1 MGELVKLF
9 TSSGAG
15 QVALGIAL
23 AWIILNLHLLKAR
36 AKEDREAAEKL
47 IRELIAGVEKRA
59 KEDRELAERRAKG
72 DRELA
77 DKRAK
82 EDREAADK
90 RAKDDRE
97 AIDKRAQEDRDV
109 VRQHNAKNAAEHAE
123 LTGAVHELKTQVK
136 VLLDRSN
143 RPGPPVPQLEALCL
157 ALAGRDGCMDAMRR
171 ERPASSGLGG
181 EAPRV

>member
-59 KEDRELAERRAKG
+59 KEDREA
-72 DRELA
+72 A

-82 EDREAADK
+82 E
-90 RAKDDRE
+90 DRE

-143 RPGPPVPQLEALCL
+143 LPGPPSA
-157 ALAGRDGCMDAMRR
+157 AT
-171 ERPASSGLGG
+171 
-181 EAPRV
+181 

>member
-59 KEDRELAERRAKG
+59 KEDRE
-72 DRELA
+72 
-77 DKRAK
+77 
-82 EDREAADK
+82 AA
-90 RAKDDRE
+90 
-97 AIDKRAQEDRDV
+97 DKRAQEDRDV

-143 RPGPPVPQLEALCL
+143 RPGPPSA
-157 ALAGRDGCMDAMRR
+157 AT
-171 ERPASSGLGG
+171 
-181 EAPRV
+181 

>member
-59 KEDRELAERRAKG
+59 KEDRELAERRAK
-72 DRELA
+72 
-77 DKRAK
+77 
-82 EDREAADK
+82 
-90 RAKDDRE
+90 DDRD
-97 AIDKRAQEDRDV
+97 AADKRAQEDRDV

-123 LTGAVHELKTQVK
+123 LTGAVHDLKTQVK

-143 RPGPPVPQLEALCL
+143 RPG
-157 ALAGRDGCMDAMRR
+157 
-171 ERPASSGLGG
+171 LGG
-181 EAPRV
+181 GAD

>member
-59 KEDRELAERRAKG
+59 KEDRELVE
-72 DRELA
+72 
-77 DKRAK
+77 
-82 EDREAADK
+82 K

-97 AIDKRAQEDRDV
+97 LAERRAKDDRDAADKRAQEDRDV

-123 LTGAVHELKTQVK
+123 LTGAVHDLKTQVK

-143 RPGPPVPQLEALCL
+143 RPG
-157 ALAGRDGCMDAMRR
+157 
-171 ERPASSGLGG
+171 LGG
-181 EAPRV
+181 GAD